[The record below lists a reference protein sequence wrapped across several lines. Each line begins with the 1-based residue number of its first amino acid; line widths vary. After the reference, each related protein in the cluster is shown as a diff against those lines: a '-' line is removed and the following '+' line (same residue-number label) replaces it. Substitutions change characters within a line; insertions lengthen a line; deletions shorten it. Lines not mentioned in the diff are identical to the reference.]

1 MIFRNNGVILPET
14 EQNGIGIMARLSES
28 MEDYLEAIAE
38 LIAVDGHAHTKE
50 IAQKLNVK
58 MPSVTGALRQLEQL
72 GYIIYNTHYPVQLT
86 EEGKRV
92 ADGILKRHLVLKN
105 FFSGILGLPAEKASE
120 TACRLEHAVD
130 DETISRF
137 TLFSEAI
144 ELRQDAKQLQTYLTE
159 AMQFLQ
165 TNPEE
170 EICVLSQLK
179 PEESGIMI
187 LIGRNITSADV
198 PETGKKIVLKNISLD
213 KTVFTIEINGTTLNL
228 PISTAENLW
237 VKKC

>member
-1 MIFRNNGVILPET
+1 
-14 EQNGIGIMARLSES
+14 MARLSES

-86 EEGKRV
+86 EEGKRD
-92 ADGILKRHLVLKN
+92 AGGILKRHLVLKN

>member
-1 MIFRNNGVILPET
+1 MV
-14 EQNGIGIMARLSES
+14 RLSES

-58 MPSVTGALRQLEQL
+58 MPSVTGALRQLEQM

-92 ADGILKRHLVLKN
+92 ADGILKRHTVLKN
-105 FFSGILGLPAEKASE
+105 FFSGILGLPAETASE

-137 TLFSEAI
+137 TIFSEAI

-159 AMQFLQ
+159 AMQFLSA
-165 TNPEE
+165 EDAE
-170 EICVLSQLK
+170 KICVLSQLK
-179 PEESGIMI
+179 PEEKGIVE
-187 LIGRNITSADV
+187 LVGRNILAT
-198 PETGKKIVLKNISLD
+198 ETPQKGETVILKKISLD
-213 KTVFTIEINGTTLNL
+213 KTVYTVETDGKQRLVPVTI
-228 PISTAENLW
+228 AENLW
-237 VKKC
+237 IKKC

>member
-1 MIFRNNGVILPET
+1 
-14 EQNGIGIMARLSES
+14 MARLSES

>member
-1 MIFRNNGVILPET
+1 
-14 EQNGIGIMARLSES
+14 MARLSES

-92 ADGILKRHLVLKN
+92 AGGILKRHLVLKN

-179 PEESGIMI
+179 PEESGII
-187 LIGRNITSADV
+187 TLIGRNITSADV

>member
-1 MIFRNNGVILPET
+1 MS
-14 EQNGIGIMARLSES
+14 RLSES

-58 MPSVTGALRQLEQL
+58 MPSVTGALRQLVQL
-72 GYIIYNTHYPVQLT
+72 GYIVYNTHYPVQLT

-92 ADGILKRHLVLKN
+92 ADGIMKRHLVLKN
-105 FFSGILGLPAEKASE
+105 FFSGILGLPPEKASE

-130 DETISRF
+130 DDTISRF

-144 ELRQDAKQLQTYLTE
+144 ELRQDAKMIQTYLTE
-159 AMQFLQ
+159 AMQFL
-165 TNPEE
+165 NRDDSGN
-170 EICVLSQLK
+170 ICVLSQLK
-179 PEESGIMI
+179 PGETCVVE
-187 LIGRNITSADV
+187 LLGRNISSRTTPAAGQTV
-198 PETGKKIVLKNISLD
+198 VLNSISLD
-213 KTVFTIEINGTTLNL
+213 KTVFTIEYDGTKEDI
-228 PISTAENLW
+228 PVQVAENLW

>member
-1 MIFRNNGVILPET
+1 MV
-14 EQNGIGIMARLSES
+14 RLSES

-38 LIAVDGHAHTKE
+38 LIAVEGHAHTKE

-58 MPSVTGALRQLEQL
+58 MPSVTGALRQLEQM

-92 ADGILKRHLVLKN
+92 ADGILKRHTVLKS
-105 FFSGILGLPAEKASE
+105 FFSGILGLSAEKASE

-137 TLFSEAI
+137 TIFSEAI

-159 AMQFLQ
+159 AMQFLSMED
-165 TNPEE
+165 TER
-170 EICVLSQLK
+170 ICVLSQLK
-179 PEESGIMI
+179 PEEKGTVE
-187 LIGRNITSADV
+187 LVGRNISAADV
-198 PETGKKIVLKNISLD
+198 PGKGDMITLKKISLD
-213 KTVFTIEINGTTLNL
+213 KTVYTIETNGRQRH
-228 PISTAENLW
+228 ISVTIAENLW
-237 VKKC
+237 IKKC